1 MESQNTELE
10 SSEEKSVTVDQNENA
25 KNRLQS
31 TETLAKALS
40 STLTTVIKDFDYKAQ
55 QTFASQDHLS
65 QSLHRLTRE
74 LDKLLDAAPF
84 PFIMQHAAK
93 ISAVRKRVSSLNSVL
108 KSVRR
113 RLDNIDRM
121 LFVGV
126 PNQHQQQQQHGLPQ
140 GVPRRPL
147 RLGVRVAASVL
158 KEWAEGAA

>member
-1 MESQNTELE
+1 MESQKTELE
-10 SSEEKSVTVDQNENA
+10 SSEETSVTVNQNENA

-31 TETLAKALS
+31 TEAKALAKALS
-40 STLTTVIKDFDYKAQ
+40 STLTAVIKDFDYKAQ

-65 QSLHRLTRE
+65 QSLHRLTSE
-74 LDKLLDAAPF
+74 LDKLLGAAPF

-108 KSVRR
+108 KSVQR

-126 PNQHQQQQQHGLPQ
+126 PNQHQQQQQHGIC
-140 GVPRRPL
+140 
-147 RLGVRVAASVL
+147 
-158 KEWAEGAA
+158 KK